1 MDLTTIMGLVVR
13 EATTRNK
20 TASAGKPSRCT
31 EVTVDACPVERGII
45 RYQPTIAGNSI
56 YGVCFI
62 LLLLTQLYFGIRKK
76 TWTYM
81 SAVCLGVFGE
91 IVGYG
96 GRLMLNK
103 NPFEMNNFLV

>member
-1 MDLTTIMGLVVR
+1 MDLTTAMELVVR
-13 EATTRNK
+13 EATRNK
-20 TASAGKPSRCT
+20 TASARKPICT
-31 EVTVDACPVERGII
+31 VGTCPLEMGII
-45 RYQPTIAGNSI
+45 RYQPTFAGNSI

-62 LLLLTQLYFGIRKK
+62 LLLLVQLYFGIRKK

-81 SAVCLGVFGE
+81 SAVCLGIFGE

-103 NPFEMNNFLV
+103 NPFDMNNFLM